1 MSALQLANHANRRP
15 CDRCRQRK
23 SRCVREPGQQKCVRC
38 VLHRHECTYLQGPVP
53 RKRPDRPPS
62 PGRVEDFSLNG
73 LSPSPPSGQAASD
86 AASPSR
92 LLGTLGLEPHL
103 HSTYIGP
110 ASYHE
115 PTLLDLRSAT
125 APINQDSG
133 HPRRVNQSSAF
144 LTLPDKTS
152 ASETQ
157 RISDLDQI
165 EASIQP
171 FGPALVKV
179 YFQIVHPLFPILDK
193 GVFLEK
199 YARSYREFSP
209 PLLAAVYLVALDW
222 RLFDRSLTK
231 ATRVPDTALLEDL
244 AMRAMND
251 DMKRAKLS
259 TLQAG
264 LLLLQRV
271 RYTSSSL
278 PAQLLALGQTL
289 GIHVDCS
296 DWTVPEW
303 EKSLRRR
310 LAWALYKHD
319 KWGAIVH
326 GRPSLIPVQ
335 IDNSDLSDWDVGPC
349 TLADFPEAT
358 ENDEDDAEGIVDAN
372 LGRAAFIQLIELT
385 KIFSEIVA
393 TFCSVS
399 ATKKGGLLS
408 RIGANGTMALAKPL
422 VMKLREWYS
431 SLPDNLQLGTTYS
444 HRLSTNGPLHLS
456 HMAAE
461 LTIHRALLR
470 TLSADTP
477 PALRATIRT
486 AARARLAS
494 AMKLI
499 ESLQPEHTQSFWG
512 FAAASQVAM
521 IGSFAGLL
529 WATSA
534 EADEAL
540 EFVNQLERLRWAL
553 QMRASA
559 APFLHEAL
567 RMLDDEVG
575 DLASLRTATSDHL
588 LAWG

>member
-1 MSALQLANHANRRP
+1 MPGLQIANQAIRRP
-15 CDRCRQRK
+15 CDWCRQRK
-23 SRCVREPGQQKCVRC
+23 SRCVREPGQQKCARC
-38 VLHRHECTYLQGPVP
+38 ILHRHECTYLQGPVP
-53 RKRPDRPPS
+53 RERPDRQLS
-62 PGRVEDFSLNG
+62 PTGAEDYGLND
-73 LSPSPPSGQAASD
+73 LSPSPPAGQAAAD

-92 LLGTLGLEPHL
+92 LTGTLGLEPHL
-103 HSTYIGP
+103 HPTYIGP
-110 ASYHE
+110 ASYHK
-115 PTLLDLRSAT
+115 PTLLDLKSSNAVG
-125 APINQDSG
+125 NEHMG
-133 HPRRVNQSSAF
+133 HPRRYTA
-144 LTLPDKTS
+144 
-152 ASETQ
+152 
-157 RISDLDQI
+157 
-165 EASIQP
+165 

-199 YARSYREFSP
+199 YARSYREFAP

-222 RLFDRSLTK
+222 RLFDRALTK

-244 AMRAMND
+244 ATRAMSD

-264 LLLLQRV
+264 LLLLLRV
-271 RYTSSSL
+271 RSSSSTL
-278 PAQLLALGQTL
+278 PAQLLALGKTL

-296 DWTVPEW
+296 DWSVPEW

-310 LAWALYKHD
+310 LAWALYTHD

-326 GRPSLIPVQ
+326 GRPSLIPTQ
-335 IDNSDLSDWDVGPC
+335 IDNHDFGDWDVGPC
-349 TLADFPEAT
+349 TPADFPEAP
-358 ENDEDDAEGIVDAN
+358 ENAEVYVEGIFDAG
-372 LGRAAFIQLIELT
+372 LGRAAFMQPIELT
-385 KIFSEIVA
+385 KNFSEIVA
-393 TFCSVS
+393 TSCSVS

-408 RIGANGTMALAKPL
+408 RIGTTGAMTLAKPL
-422 VMKLREWYS
+422 VMKLREWHS
-431 SLPDNLQLGTTYS
+431 SLPDNLQLGTIYS

-461 LTIHRALLR
+461 LTIRRALLR

-477 PALRATIRT
+477 PALRSTIRT
-486 AARARLAS
+486 AARARLVS

-499 ESLQPEHTQSFWG
+499 QSLQPAYTQSFWG
-512 FAAASQVAM
+512 FAAASQLAM

-529 WATSA
+529 WTTSA
-534 EADEAL
+534 EPEEAV
-540 EFVNQLERLRWAL
+540 EFVDQLESLRWAL

-575 DLASLRTATSDHL
+575 DLVALRTATSDRLYTSLGVKALKRLNDL
-588 LAWG
+588 LN

>member
-1 MSALQLANHANRRP
+1 MSAPNLVSQAMRRP
-15 CDRCRQRK
+15 CDRCRHRK
-23 SRCVREPGQQKCVRC
+23 SRCVRELGQEKCVRC
-38 VLHRHECTYLQGPVP
+38 TVHRHECTYLQGPVP
-53 RKRPDRPPS
+53 RKRPDRQQS
-62 PGRVEDFSLNG
+62 PRAEDLASNG
-73 LSPSPPSGQAASD
+73 LSPSPPAGQASSD

-92 LLGTLGLEPHL
+92 LTGTLGLEPHL

-115 PTLLDLRSAT
+115 STLLDLKSSST
-125 APINQDSG
+125 HVNQDMG

-144 LTLPDKTS
+144 ITRPDKNS
-152 ASETQ
+152 ASEMQ

-165 EASIQP
+165 EATINP

-193 GVFLEK
+193 GVFVEK
-199 YARSYREFSP
+199 YARTYREFSP

-222 RLFDRSLTK
+222 RLFDRALTK

-271 RYTSSSL
+271 RSTSTSL
-278 PAQLLALGQTL
+278 PAQLLAVGQTL

-326 GRPSLIPVQ
+326 GRPSLIPIQ
-335 IDNSDLSDWDVGPC
+335 IENSDFSDWDVGPC
-349 TLADFPEAT
+349 TFSDFPEAT
-358 ENDEDDAEGIVDAN
+358 DIEEDDMEGIVDAG

-399 ATKKGGLLS
+399 ATRKGGLLS
-408 RIGANGTMALAKPL
+408 RIGTTGTMSLAKPL
-422 VMKLREWYS
+422 VLKLRDWHS
-431 SLPDNLQLGTTYS
+431 SLPDNLQLGSTYS

-477 PALRATIRT
+477 PALRSTIRT
-486 AARARLAS
+486 AARARLLS

-534 EADEAL
+534 ETDEAV

-575 DLASLRTATSDHL
+575 DLVALRTATSADQMSP
-588 LAWG
+588 WG

>member
-1 MSALQLANHANRRP
+1 MSALQAANQAIRRP

-38 VLHRHECTYLQGPVP
+38 TLHRHECTYLQGPVP
-53 RKRPDRPPS
+53 RRRPDRQHSPS
-62 PGRVEDFSLNG
+62 RSEELGPNG
-73 LSPSPPSGQAASD
+73 LSPSPPVGQASD
-86 AASPSR
+86 SASPSR
-92 LLGTLGLEPHL
+92 LNGTLGLEPHL

-115 PTLLDLRSAT
+115 PTLLDLKSST
-125 APINQDSG
+125 AQANQDVG
-133 HPRRVNQSSAF
+133 QPRRVNQSSAF
-144 LTLPDKTS
+144 ITLPDKSS

-179 YFQIVHPLFPILDK
+179 YFQIVHPLYPILDK

-222 RLFDRSLTK
+222 RLFDRALTK

-244 AMRAMND
+244 AMRTMND

-271 RYTSSSL
+271 RSTSTTL
-278 PAQLLALGQTL
+278 PSQLLALGQSL
-289 GIHVDCS
+289 GVHVDCS

-310 LAWALYKHD
+310 LAWALYMHD

-335 IDNSDLSDWDVGPC
+335 IDNGNFSDWDVGPC
-349 TLADFPEAT
+349 TWADFPEAT
-358 ENDEDDAEGIVDAN
+358 DHENEDIQGIVDAG

-393 TFCSVS
+393 TFCSVG

-408 RIGANGTMALAKPL
+408 QIGTTGTMGLAKPL
-422 VMKLREWYS
+422 VMRLREWHS
-431 SLPDNLQLGTTYS
+431 TLPDNLQLGTTYS

-477 PALRATIRT
+477 PALRSTIRA

-512 FAAASQVAM
+512 FSAASQVAM

-534 EADEAL
+534 ETEEAV

-575 DLASLRTATSDHL
+575 DLVAIRTATAVDYMPT
-588 LAWG
+588 WG

>member
-1 MSALQLANHANRRP
+1 MSALQIANQAIRRP

-23 SRCVREPGQQKCVRC
+23 SRCVREPGQQKCARC
-38 VLHRHECTYLQGPVP
+38 ILHRHECTYLQGPVP
-53 RKRPDRPPS
+53 RKRPDR
-62 PGRVEDFSLNG
+62 
-73 LSPSPPSGQAASD
+73 QQ
-86 AASPSR
+86 SPSR
-92 LLGTLGLEPHL
+92 TEDFGTNPSRLTGTLGLEPHL

-115 PTLLDLRSAT
+115 PTLLDLKSSSAHV
-125 APINQDSG
+125 NQDIG

-144 LTLPDKTS
+144 ITLPDKSS

-157 RISDLDQI
+157 RLSDLDQI

-179 YFQIVHPLFPILDK
+179 YFQIVHPLYPILDK

-222 RLFDRSLTK
+222 RLFDRALTK

-264 LLLLQRV
+264 LLLLQR
-271 RYTSSSL
+271 
-278 PAQLLALGQTL
+278 LLALGQTL
-289 GIHVDCS
+289 GVHVDCS
-296 DWTVPEW
+296 DWTVPGW

-310 LAWALYKHD
+310 LAWALYMHD

-335 IDNSDLSDWDVGPC
+335 IDSSEFSDWDVSPC
-349 TLADFPEAT
+349 TWEDFPEAT
-358 ENDEDDAEGIVDAN
+358 DNENEDMEGIVDAG

-408 RIGANGTMALAKPL
+408 RIGTTGTMGLAKPL
-422 VMKLREWYS
+422 VMKLREWHS
-431 SLPDNLQLGTTYS
+431 SLPDNLQIGTTYS

-477 PALRATIRT
+477 PALRSTIRT

-512 FAAASQVAM
+512 FSAASQVAM

-534 EADEAL
+534 ETEEAV

-567 RMLDDEVG
+567 RMLDDELG
-575 DLASLRTATSDHL
+575 DLVALRTATAVDYMSTWDGSHHTGHL
-588 LAWG
+588 

>member
-1 MSALQLANHANRRP
+1 
-15 CDRCRQRK
+15 
-23 SRCVREPGQQKCVRC
+23 
-38 VLHRHECTYLQGPVP
+38 
-53 RKRPDRPPS
+53 
-62 PGRVEDFSLNG
+62 
-73 LSPSPPSGQAASD
+73 
-86 AASPSR
+86 
-92 LLGTLGLEPHL
+92 
-103 HSTYIGP
+103 
-110 ASYHE
+110 
-115 PTLLDLRSAT
+115 LLDLKSSSAHV
-125 APINQDSG
+125 NQDIG

-144 LTLPDKTS
+144 ITLPDKSS

-179 YFQIVHPLFPILDK
+179 YFQIVHPLYPILDK

-222 RLFDRSLTK
+222 RLFDRALTK
-231 ATRVPDTALLEDL
+231 ATRVPDTSLLEDL

-271 RYTSSSL
+271 RSTSTSL

-310 LAWALYKHD
+310 LAWALYMHD

-326 GRPSLIPVQ
+326 GLPSLIPVQ
-335 IDNSDLSDWDVGPC
+335 TDNGEFSDWDVSAC
-349 TLADFPEAT
+349 TWEDFPEAT
-358 ENDEDDAEGIVDAN
+358 ENENEDMEGIVDAG

-385 KIFSEIVA
+385 KIFSGIVA

-408 RIGANGTMALAKPL
+408 RIGTTGTMALAKPL
-422 VMKLREWYS
+422 VMKLREWHS

-477 PALRATIRT
+477 PALRSTIRT

-512 FAAASQVAM
+512 FSAASQVAM

-534 EADEAL
+534 ENEEAV

-567 RMLDDEVG
+567 RMLDDELG
-575 DLASLRTATSDHL
+575 DLVALRTATAIEYMSTWD
-588 LAWG
+588 

>member
-1 MSALQLANHANRRP
+1 MSGLQIANQAIRRP
-15 CDRCRQRK
+15 CDWCRQRK
-23 SRCVREPGQQKCVRC
+23 SRCVREPGQQKCARC
-38 VLHRHECTYLQGPVP
+38 ILHRHECTYLQGPVP
-53 RKRPDRPPS
+53 RKRPDRQLS
-62 PGRVEDFSLNG
+62 PNRAEDYGLNG
-73 LSPSPPSGQAASD
+73 LSPSPPAGQAATD

-92 LLGTLGLEPHL
+92 LTGTLGLEPHL

-115 PTLLDLRSAT
+115 PTLLDLKSSN
-125 APINQDSG
+125 APVNEHMG
-133 HPRRVNQSSAF
+133 HPRRVNHSSAF
-144 LTLPDKTS
+144 ITQQDKNS

-199 YARSYREFSP
+199 YARSYREFAP

-222 RLFDRSLTK
+222 RLFDRALTK

-244 AMRAMND
+244 ATRAMSD

-264 LLLLQRV
+264 LLLLQR
-271 RYTSSSL
+271 
-278 PAQLLALGQTL
+278 LLALGQTL

-296 DWTVPEW
+296 DWSVPEW

-310 LAWALYKHD
+310 LAWALYTHD
-319 KWGAIVH
+319 KWGAI
-326 GRPSLIPVQ
+326 
-335 IDNSDLSDWDVGPC
+335 IDNSDFGDWDVGPC
-349 TLADFPEAT
+349 TPADFPEAP
-358 ENDEDDAEGIVDAN
+358 ENAEVNVEGIVDAG
-372 LGRAAFIQLIELT
+372 LGRAAFMQLIELT

-408 RIGANGTMALAKPL
+408 RIGTTGAMSLAKPL
-422 VMKLREWYS
+422 VMKLREWHS

-477 PALRATIRT
+477 PALRSTIRT
-486 AARARLAS
+486 AARARLGS

-499 ESLQPEHTQSFWG
+499 QSLQPEHTQSFWG

-534 EADEAL
+534 EPDEAV
-540 EFVNQLERLRWAL
+540 EFVDQLERLRWAL

-575 DLASLRTATSDHL
+575 DLVALRTATSVDYIPT
-588 LAWG
+588 WE